1 MKTNQFWYA
10 IGKCSPVRIIVISFL
25 LLIVAGTALL
35 SLPFAY
41 RDEPIGIL
49 NTAFTATSATC
60 VTGLIVRDT
69 AQHWTVFGQT
79 VLLVLIQVGGL
90 GFMAVVSLFAFVG
103 RRSITLKER
112 VVMSEAFSGLAVGG
126 IVRMMR
132 RILIGTFLFE
142 GIGACLLATVFIPDF
157 GILPGIW
164 KSIFI
169 SVSAFCNAGFD
180 VLGDAYGAFAGLTP
194 YRDNLLVNM
203 TICILVIMGGLGFF
217 VWGRPRGKRMPLHS
231 RLVLSVT
238 ATLVLGGT
246 ALFYVLEY
254 KNPLTL
260 EHLSQGEKL
269 LAAFFQS
276 VTTRTAGFNTI
287 SNADLSV
294 PSKLL
299 TMLLMFIGGS
309 PGSTAG
315 GVKTVTFTV
324 ALWSAFSALRGKSDV
339 NMFRRRIPRG
349 LVLRALSVTAV
360 ASCIAIVSAFLLIC
374 AGGGSNIDLA
384 FEAFSALGTVG
395 LGTGITPALPQ
406 ISKILL
412 ILLMFTGRVGIMSLA
427 VAVLLKE
434 EKSNAVRFAEEKIM
448 LG

>member
-1 MKTNQFWYA
+1 MKTNQFWYT

-25 LLIVAGTALL
+25 LLIATGTALL

-41 RDEPIGIL
+41 RGEPIGIL
-49 NTAFTATSATC
+49 DTVFTATSATC

-69 AQHWTVFGQT
+69 AQHWTMFGQT
-79 VLLVLIQVGGL
+79 VLLLLIQVGGL

-103 RRSITLKER
+103 RRNITLKER

-132 RILIGTFLFE
+132 RILLGTFLFE

-157 GILPGIW
+157 GLWSGIW

-180 VLGDAYGAFAGLTP
+180 VLGDVCGAFAGLVP
-194 YRDNLLVNM
+194 YRDNLLVNL
-203 TICILVIMGGLGFF
+203 TICTLIIMGGLGFF

-231 RLVLSVT
+231 RLVLSIT
-238 ATLVLGGT
+238 AILIFSGT
-246 ALFYVLEY
+246 ALFYALEHN
-254 KNPLTL
+254 NPLTL
-260 EHLSQGEKL
+260 GNLPEGEKL
-269 LAAFFQS
+269 IAAFFQS

-324 ALWSAFSALRGKSDV
+324 AIWSAFSVLRGKSDV
-339 NMFRRRIPRG
+339 NMFRRRIPRE
-349 LVLRALSVTAV
+349 LVLRALSVTAAV
-360 ASCIAIVSAFLLIC
+360 TCIVLIAAFLLIC
-374 AGGGSNIDLA
+374 AGGGNNIDLA

-395 LGTGITPALPQ
+395 LGTGITPTLPY

-412 ILLMFTGRVGIMSLA
+412 IFLMFTGRVGIMSLA